1 MSQVETLPKGG
12 AFTATS
18 EPAQSPAPATPS
30 EDTTMPR
37 DILTA
42 DPLTLS
48 DTEHAELVSVWD
60 AALTKA
66 LDEGGAEYRPVNPA
80 AIIAGDQYRDRPAI
94 RRELT
99 RSHVRLPYTRIES

>member
-1 MSQVETLPKGG
+1 VETLPKGG

-48 DTEHAELVSVWD
+48 DTEHAELVSAWD

-66 LDEGGAEYRPVNPA
+66 LDEGGAPSIAPSTPPPSSPATSTATGRPYGA
-80 AIIAGDQYRDRPAI
+80 
-94 RRELT
+94 
-99 RSHVRLPYTRIES
+99 S